1 MRERRQ
7 EAVMGPEHVGDAF
20 DEADEE
26 GPQDPGVVYDIV
38 DVNEGVL
45 SITSQL
51 SDVVSLQV
59 DGDDVII
66 EIEISEDPSGES
78 ATQYTMVV
86 PKSAFV
92 EALQDIGIN
101 IESRPS
107 V

>member
-1 MRERRQ
+1 MGESAQ
-7 EAVMGPEHVGDAF
+7 EAGMGPDHVGDEF
-20 DEADEE
+20 DETDEE

-45 SITSQL
+45 SVTSQL
-51 SDVVSLQV
+51 NDVVSLQI

-92 EALQDIGIN
+92 EALRDIGILLG
-101 IESRPS
+101 SHPS